1 MNMAFTPWSNTVAYL
16 PLKTSAA
23 NLWTYTWT
31 FAPTTWTITYW
42 EYWWINC
49 AYLQNSFLLWSKTQ
63 NLWTTLTI
71 SMWLQ
76 YTWSSTTYGLAS
88 SAYWSSDGKSS
99 YWWRLAKG
107 SSPTK
112 YVFMTSNWASSTN
125 NSVVS
130 TTTPNKS
137 AWYHLLVVQSWW
149 NCSVYVNWIKEWT
162 WALSLTSQ
170 DAYPCIWWTAVYYWS
185 TLNTD
190 KFYWYLSEA
199 IIEDKARTQEEIT
212 SYFNSTKWDYG
223 YFVPDYLHWDTQWPC
238 PDGFHIPTSN
248 DRNKIRGVYWNTSFS
263 YMLSDLKIWK
273 AWYRDTNTN
282 LTNSWSGSYFW
293 TSEMFSTAWTGWRFA
308 LLSSSELNLNQWHET
323 SYALNIRAFKNTP
336 AIPDSTW
343 TNVRSSW
350 DYIVKYNSSLWL
362 ISLSSDWWNTWTTI
376 QDKNLWATEV
386 YTQWKTPSVSNCW
399 NFYQFWNNYGFW
411 WSTLSTSSS
420 TVNASAYW
428 PWNYYSNNTYRTAST
443 WDSSKNL
450 NIWWWV
456 TDERPEEPTFL
467 YALLF
472 RYDENDTEYANPL
485 KPTQTITIAPAG
497 FPDITETVWSYLNRI
512 ASWWQTVEWYN
523 LSKINIVNHHW
534 DIEKEVSENYI
545 PTLEDFEDDN
555 SISFF
560 IQFKQKRIIKK
571 IKKIMNNWQEYRI
584 NTVPEWWNVWE
595 VLIKEWDWEKWWS
608 VDVWVIGSWVK
619 NMKVLTK
626 TAFNNLTKKE
636 DDVMYLIWPW
646 ATDINI
652 TTTSLSFN
660 KIWQQKQI
668 VASVVPDT
676 AIAKWLLYE
685 SQNINIVTVDENWL
699 VTCVW
704 TWSTTITIK
713 TEELTISKTIN
724 ITVDTTNYINVL
736 LVWWWAGWNSVWCC
750 YRYCSHPE
758 LWTESSWWWWGVVE
772 CKNYAIPIW
781 SYSVNIWSWW
791 AWWAPYSTTRWWWW
805 VAWWATTFRSLSA
818 AWWSWSTSWNWNKS
832 WSSIWYTWAWYMAS
846 HWWAWWA
853 WWAWCDWTSVSYSY
867 YWWDWWPWF
876 RSSIPGF
883 ETYRW
888 WWGWWAWTDRWWSWW
903 YWWWWSWAAWWNNNW
918 WSANWHWWGWWWASW
933 CWCWWSWFS
942 WFVWISYPTE
952 CWYDI
957 EWWIKWTSWDYTYH
971 CFRSSWTLTVR

>member
-1 MNMAFTPWSNTVAYL
+1 MNMTFTPWSNTLLYL
-16 PLKTSAA
+16 PLTTDASNKASSWITTT
-23 NLWTYTWT
+23 NNWVT
-31 FAPTTWTITYW
+31 FTRVWA
-42 EYWWINC
+42 INC
-49 AYLQNSFLLWSKTQ
+49 AYFNWTSNYIKSSNYSFQN
-63 NLWTTLTI
+63 WTTVAWIYVTPWDEQFYYL
-71 SMWLQ
+71 
-76 YTWSSTTYGLAS
+76 YNKAWSLAWHDS
-88 SAYWSSDGKSS
+88 FYSKNSLSIS
-99 YWWRLAKG
+99 YWHAASATSMSAMRWRCDTWKWVLYVWKKSWSNYTAMVYNSDTPTYITGGNPKYDAT
-107 SSPTK
+107 SSSWAMYIWCTEFVDTFWKWYISEFIEETK
-112 YVFMTSNWASSTN
+112 VR
-125 NSVVS
+125 
-130 TTTPNKS
+130 
-137 AWYHLLVVQSWW
+137 
-149 NCSVYVNWIKEWT
+149 
-162 WALSLTSQ
+162 
-170 DAYPCIWWTAVYYWS
+170 
-185 TLNTD
+185 TD
-190 KFYWYLSEA
+190 
-199 IIEDKARTQEEIT
+199 EEIT

-238 PDGFHIPTSN
+238 PDGYHIPTSA

-282 LTNSWSGSYFW
+282 LTNSWSGAYFW

-456 TDERPEEPTFL
+456 TDERPEEPTFS
-467 YALLF
+467 YAWLL
-472 RYDENDTEYANPL
+472 RYEESDTEHTNPL

-497 FPDITETVWSYLNRI
+497 FPDITETVWSYLNRV

-523 LSKINIVNHHW
+523 FSKINIVNHHW
-534 DIEKEVSENYI
+534 DIEKEVSESYI

-555 SISFF
+555 SISFL

-736 LVWWWAGWNSVWCC
+736 LVWWWAGWYAVSC
-750 YRYCSHPE
+750 RYYFCSHSE
-758 LWTESSWWWWGVVE
+758 QYSASWWWGWWVVE
-772 CKNYAIPIW
+772 CKNYAIPVW

-791 AWWAPYSTTRWWWW
+791 AWWCWYPGSTDYWSKS
-805 VAWWATTFRSLSA
+805 WWATTFRNLSA
-818 AWWSWSTSWNWNKS
+818 AWWSWGTSWNWNN
-832 WSSIWYTWAWYMAS
+832 WWRTLWYSWAWYMAWS
-846 HWWAWWA
+846 WWGWWA
-853 WWAWCDWTSVSYSY
+853 WWAWCDWTSGSTYTF

-876 RSSIPGF
+876 VSSIPGF
-883 ETYRW
+883 QTYRW
-888 WWGWWAWTDRWWSWW
+888 WWWGWAWTDWWWSGW
-903 YWWWWSWAAWWNNNW
+903 YWWWWSWASAWNWNW
-918 WSANWHWWGWWWASW
+918 WSANRHWWWGWWSKWSW
-933 CWCWWSWFS
+933 NWWSWFS